1 MLQIQ
6 HLTITHR
13 RDLRVLLQDFSF
25 ALRPGDRA
33 ALIGEEGNGK
43 STLLRLLYREELVQE
58 YVEYSG
64 VILKNGEI
72 PGYLPQELTEEEKR
86 LPVSAFCAAVPA
98 FYDASPRE
106 LAALAAQRGLD
117 PAVWYDDRPL
127 GGLSGGEKIRLQLAL
142 LDLQRPTLLLLDE
155 PSNDLDADALAAL
168 EDYLL
173 DSPVPVLYVS
183 HDETLLSRTANVLI
197 HLELVRRKTEPR
209 YTVARQS
216 YDAYTAQRQASL
228 EHQVQM
234 AEQEER
240 DHRKQ
245 MEKYQQI
252 YQRVDH
258 EQRVI
263 TRANPGGGRLLKKK
277 MKAVLSQ
284 GRRLER
290 EYEQSTR
297 LPDVEEAILAG
308 FDPSVTLPPG
318 KAVLEL
324 DLPVLSAGDREL
336 ARNIRL
342 RVMGGEKIGLTGANG
357 AGKTTLLRHIAR
369 ILLPRRDIRAGYMP
383 QDYTEWVETD
393 CTPAEYLAACLQ
405 QQGGSG
411 ESAHQCL
418 IRARTFLGS
427 LKYTPEEMEHPASE
441 LSGGQKA
448 KLLLLRLILEK
459 DDVLLLDEPTRNFSP
474 LSQPVVRRVLQD
486 FGGSMIAVSHDRR
499 FLSEVCD
506 TVYRLMPEGL
516 VPAEKD
522 LL

>member
-1 MLQIQ
+1 MPPLG
-6 HLTITHR
+6 
-13 RDLRVLLQDFSF
+13 SW
-25 ALRPGDRA
+25 RPWQR
-33 ALIGEEGNGK
+33 NG
-43 STLLRLLYREELVQE
+43 
-58 YVEYSG
+58 G
-64 VILKNGEI
+64 W
-72 PGYLPQELTEEEKR
+72 
-86 LPVSAFCAAVPA
+86 
-98 FYDASPRE
+98 
-106 LAALAAQRGLD
+106 D

-277 MKAVLSQ
+277 MKALLSQ

-290 EYEQSTR
+290 EYEQRTR

-308 FDPSVTLPPG
+308 FDPSVILPPG

-324 DLPVLSAGDREL
+324 DLPVLSVGDREL

-357 AGKTTLLRHIAR
+357 AEKPLCSAILPGCCCPGGISGPVICPRITPNGWRRTAHRQNIWPLVCNSRAAR
-369 ILLPRRDIRAGYMP
+369 GVGPSMP
-383 QDYTEWVETD
+383 Y
-393 CTPAEYLAACLQ
+393 
-405 QQGGSG
+405 QGP
-411 ESAHQCL
+411 H
-418 IRARTFLGS
+418 
-427 LKYTPEEMEHPASE
+427 
-441 LSGGQKA
+441 LSGQPQIHPGGDGASGVGAVGGTEGQAAAASADPGKG
-448 KLLLLRLILEK
+448 
-459 DDVLLLDEPTRNFSP
+459 
-474 LSQPVVRRVLQD
+474 RRAAA
-486 FGGSMIAVSHDRR
+486 G
-499 FLSEVCD
+499 
-506 TVYRLMPEGL
+506 
-516 VPAEKD
+516 
-522 LL
+522 